1 MLPSSIRVD
10 LNGREVHVL
19 RARLGLFL
27 KLERCLHDLEEAV
40 KQRNSG
46 GVVSAIYRYITT
58 AADKAIDFSKLSWL
72 ETLAPFFDVRKMN
85 TVSIDLPMLKIRIK
99 ERAIVSPWDHPD
111 RPFLMW
117 IHLLAQNYGWSL
129 TEIESLWPEDAA
141 MYVQEILVDE
151 QLIREWQYSLSSV
164 AYPADKK
171 GKVKFRPL
179 PRPSWMLR
187 GRPRKIKILKELL
200 PIGNI
205 INLSGEDETRD

>member
-1 MLPSSIRVD
+1 M
-10 LNGREVHVL
+10 L

-27 KLERCLHDLEEAV
+27 KLERCLHDLREAI

-46 GVVSAIYRYITT
+46 GVVSAIYRYLTT
-58 AADKAIDFSKLSWL
+58 ATNEAIDFSELNWFEIL
-72 ETLAPFFDVRKMN
+72 TAFFNVRGMN
-85 TVSIDLPMLKIRIK
+85 VVLIELPILKTRIE
-99 ERAIVSPWDHPD
+99 ERASISPWDHPD

-164 AYPADKK
+164 AYPADSK
-171 GKVKFRPL
+171 GKVRFKPL
-179 PRPSWMLR
+179 PRPSWMQK
-187 GRPRKIKILKELL
+187 GRPRKMKVLKELL
-200 PIGNI
+200 PVGVI
-205 INLSGEDETRD
+205 INLSDEDEARH